1 MSAVSAHPQG
11 TMPLSRKLLCGV
23 YAAIA
28 VPVLAAAS
36 DLTCEHAARPSKIL
50 DALVA

>member
-28 VPVLAAAS
+28 VA
-36 DLTCEHAARPSKIL
+36 
-50 DALVA
+50 ALVATWSQWDHTSTA